1 LEEKNTAFKTSIGGQ
16 ALIEGVMMRNDSSS
30 VRIDKCAMAVRK
42 PDGEI
47 ALEVWESQKPK
58 RWYRRVPF
66 VRGIFNFINMLVVGY
81 RTLMRSAEL
90 AGLEE
95 EEESAFERKL
105 KEKLGNKFTM
115 LFNGVVLVLGAAL
128 AVGLF
133 TLLPAA
139 IGYLLGG
146 VIRTRL
152 ALTALEGIIKILIFI
167 VYLALVSRMQEIR
180 RVFQY
185 HGAEHKTIFCYESG
199 QELTVENVQKFQRF
213 HPRCGTSFLLIVL
226 VISILVFSIVTWD
239 NLFLRVALKLLLLPV
254 VVGIAYEI
262 IKFAGRRDNLIT
274 RLISAPGLWLQR
286 LTTAEPDAGQIEV
299 AIASMKAVI
308 PEERADAAY

>member
-1 LEEKNTAFKTSIGGQ
+1 MGEKNTTFKTSIGGQ

-47 ALEVWESQKPK
+47 ALEVWESKKPK

-81 RTLMRSAEL
+81 KTLMRSAEL
-90 AGLEE
+90 AGFED
-95 EEESAFERKL
+95 EEESAFEKKL
-105 KEKLGNKFTM
+105 REKLGEHFTSF
-115 LFNGVVLVLGAAL
+115 FNGIVMVLGVVL

-133 TLLPAA
+133 MLLPAA

-146 VIRTRL
+146 VIHTRL
-152 ALTALEGIIKILIFI
+152 ALTAVEGVTKIIIFI
-167 VYLALVSRMQEIR
+167 AYLALVSRMQEIH

-185 HGAEHKTIFCYESG
+185 HGAEHKTIFCYENG
-199 QELTVENVQKFQRF
+199 QELTIENVQRFLRF

-226 VISILVFSIVTWD
+226 VISILVFSVVTWD
-239 NLFLRVALKLLLLPV
+239 SLFLRVLLKLLLLPV

-262 IKFAGRRDNLIT
+262 IKFAGRHDNPLT
-274 RLISAPGLWLQR
+274 RVLSAPGLWLQR
-286 LTTAEPDAGQIEV
+286 LTTAEPDASQIEV
-299 AIASMKAVI
+299 AIAAMKAVI
-308 PEERADAAY
+308 PEDRTDAIY

>member
-1 LEEKNTAFKTSIGGQ
+1 
-16 ALIEGVMMRNDSSS
+16 MMRNDSSS